1 MKRIYASIAV
11 LVAVVAGLL
20 SSCSS
25 NSEHH
30 LLEAIP
36 SDAAA
41 VAFIDLDR
49 ASHDGVDL
57 YRLHSFAGV
66 ATTGTIAAV
75 TLADGTTLSITDAP
89 APDSLA
95 ARGYKPSGEPQGD
108 LTAYTDAEGMTA
120 VVNTK
125 SNIAYFMPCS
135 APRALE
141 RVTTIAEAS
150 AKLSF
155 ASNKGL
161 ADIFEQKSRVA
172 VAYGA
177 VSRNLMATNSRSSV
191 PSNPQDAEW
200 IAFSV
205 KQENDVADIEAQLV
219 EGSGTPVDIQGL
231 RTIDNDFLR
240 YVPEGMNVVAAA
252 GLTPDI
258 DWDAAAALVS
268 LIADR
273 TTAGY
278 IALATPYL
286 KGIDGTVAVAASVD
300 LKAPSMTDAR
310 IFAMAHMDRTKIADI
325 MKQASMLAQMAGSQ
339 VDNISESMTAI
350 TLPDEAGMPSKLYI
364 GEIDGYLA
372 IATYP
377 LDGKS
382 ENSLAPVVSGH
393 EAAAVVNFPA
403 GAFESERSDTTYG
416 IDIRFTLD
424 KSEAHT
430 RISFPGS
437 DKSPL
442 SIISS
447 ALWRH

>member
-11 LVAVVAGLL
+11 LVAVAAGLL

-25 NSEHH
+25 RSEHH
-30 LLEAIP
+30 LLDAIP
-36 SDAAA
+36 SDASA
-41 VAFIDLDR
+41 VAFVDLDR
-49 ASHDGVDL
+49 ASHDGVDISGL
-57 YRLHSFAGV
+57 RGFAGI
-66 ATTGTIAAV
+66 ATTGTVAAV
-75 TLADGTTLSITDAP
+75 TLADGTTLTLTDAP

-95 ARGYKPSGEPQGD
+95 ARGYKPSGEPQGEF
-108 LTAYTDAEGMTA
+108 TAYTDPDGMTA
-120 VVNTK
+120 VVNAK
-125 SNIAYFMPCS
+125 SGVAYFMPFS

-141 RVTTIAEAS
+141 RATTIAEAA

-161 ADIFEQKSRVA
+161 ADIFEQKSRES

-177 VSRNLMATNSRSSV
+177 VSRNLMALNSRSSV
-191 PSNPQDAEW
+191 PANPQDAEW

-205 KQENDVADIEAQLV
+205 KQESGVADIAAQLV
-219 EGSGTPVDIQGL
+219 EGSGNPVVIQGL
-231 RTIDNDFLR
+231 RTIDTDFLR
-240 YVPEGMNVVAAA
+240 YVPEGMNMVAAA

-268 LIADR
+268 LVADR
-273 TTAGY
+273 STAGY

-300 LKAPSMTDAR
+300 PEAESMADAR
-310 IFAMAHMDRTKIADI
+310 IFAMAHMDRSKISDLR
-325 MKQASMLAQMAGSQ
+325 KQASMLAQMAGAK
-339 VDNISESMTAI
+339 VEDISESMTAI
-350 TLPDEAGMPSKLYI
+350 ALPAEAGMPSQLYI

-377 LDGKS
+377 LDGKA
-382 ENSLAPVVSGH
+382 ENSFAPVVSGH
-393 EAAAVVNFPA
+393 EAAAAVSFPA
-403 GAFESERSDTTYG
+403 GAFQAERPDATYG
-416 IDIRFTLD
+416 IDIKFTLD
-424 KSEAHT
+424 GSEAHT

-442 SIISS
+442 SILST
-447 ALWRH
+447 LWRH